1 VESFFRLVA
10 ADQGGEQLERAR
22 RELDLIKSVR
32 LPEKHRDLGPK
43 SADILLMMRCEALS
57 AES

>member
-1 VESFFRLVA
+1 MVA

-22 RELDLIKSVR
+22 RELELITSVR

-43 SADILLMMRCEALS
+43 SAEILLMMRCEALS